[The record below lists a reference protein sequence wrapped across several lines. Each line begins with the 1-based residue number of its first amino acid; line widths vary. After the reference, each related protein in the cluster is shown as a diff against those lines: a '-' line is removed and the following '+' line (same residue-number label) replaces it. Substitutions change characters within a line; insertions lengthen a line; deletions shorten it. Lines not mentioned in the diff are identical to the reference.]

1 MSPEMFLDIFQE
13 ALKTIVIMVAFII
26 VPGKFFT
33 APISHSCGYWPWWAF
48 SDRDGDGLH
57 HRDV

>member
-26 VPGKFFT
+26 IPGLLVGLVVP
-33 APISHSCGYWPWWAF
+33 F
-48 SDRDGDGLH
+48 SRQLPLSTNKL
-57 HRDV
+57 